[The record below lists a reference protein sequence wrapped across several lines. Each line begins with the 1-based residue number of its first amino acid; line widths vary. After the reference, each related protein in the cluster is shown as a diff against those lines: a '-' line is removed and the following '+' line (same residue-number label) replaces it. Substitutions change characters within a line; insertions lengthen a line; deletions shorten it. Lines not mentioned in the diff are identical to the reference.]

1 VVLIPWRDKE
11 GEKEVRE
18 GRRRRKGR
26 GEKEG
31 SRERGREKR
40 VLGGV
45 RESDRRQGRSNSI
58 DESKYRVRR
67 LRCNEDDE
75 AAVDGAI
82 LAPTVIK

>member
-1 VVLIPWRDKE
+1 VVLIPWREKE
-11 GEKEVRE
+11 GEKEERE
-18 GRRRRKGR
+18 GRRRKGR

-40 VLGGV
+40 VLGGGRV
-45 RESDRRQGRSNSI
+45 SDRRQGRSNSI